1 MLLYSIYLMIT
12 GNKASTIPPIPIP
25 GIGCS
30 RFWFWGLGIE
40 MFSNKI
46 DKVVYLGTRL
56 NCTTPIDYVLWRNW
70 IYVNLYC
77 EKSLTFYSASGLS
90 LTYLNTLL
98 WHASTHSDF
107 FVKRRCF
114 VIGTDTDA
122 ETGLPGSRFQNC
134 GIVAA
139 STANG
144 MIPWLFPQKDLD
156 ASGLYRRSRVF
167 WNCQILMIW

>member
-1 MLLYSIYLMIT
+1 MPKINLISSWLTRKMLLYSIYLMIT

-77 EKSLTFYSASGLS
+77 EKSLTFYSASGLN

-98 WHASTHSDF
+98 WHASTHLDF
-107 FVKRRCF
+107 LWKDLVLLSIPIPIPRLGYR
-114 VIGTDTDA
+114 D
-122 ETGLPGSRFQNC
+122 PGSK
-134 GIVAA
+134 IVV
-139 STANG
+139 S
-144 MIPWLFPQKDLD
+144 LQL
-156 ASGLYRRSRVF
+156 
-167 WNCQILMIW
+167 